1 MQHGVFQRLNNVP
14 CGGEQRL
21 RVPAVLNA
29 AAVAVLGY
37 KTWNLH
43 RGKGDVAEQC
53 E

>member
-14 CGGEQRL
+14 CGGEQLL
-21 RVPAVLNA
+21 RVPAVLNV
-29 AAVAVLGY
+29 AAVAVLAY

-43 RGKGDVAEQC
+43 RGKGGVAEQC